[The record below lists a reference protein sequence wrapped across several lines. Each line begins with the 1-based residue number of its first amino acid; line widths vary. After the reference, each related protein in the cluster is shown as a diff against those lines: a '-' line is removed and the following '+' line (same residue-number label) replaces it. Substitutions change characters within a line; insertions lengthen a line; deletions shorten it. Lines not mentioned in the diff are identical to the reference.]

1 MPAVTRRL
9 ALVLVI
15 AGALAG
21 LLTAPAGAAVPRS
34 FFGVM
39 ADGPL
44 LSGRVDVAAEQR
56 LMRASGVGSV
66 RVAVQWRELQPRA
79 GAAPDL
85 RALDAFVAGAA
96 RARVDV
102 LPVVLGAPAW
112 AAVDPGDPASPPRL
126 AATYGRFLATL
137 VARYGP
143 RGSLWRGA
151 GAPPRRPIR
160 RWQVWNEPDIAR
172 YWHARE
178 PWPRGYVRLLRGARA
193 ALRRADPG
201 AQVVLA
207 GLTNRSWIDVRAV
220 YDAGG
225 RGQFD
230 LAAAHPFSA
239 RVANVVRIVGLVRRE
254 MRRAGDART
263 PLLVTEMS
271 WSSGAGR
278 STLNYGWET
287 TEAGQAARVRS
298 ALSRLA
304 AARTRYRLAGVY
316 WYTWLSPAPGAA
328 DSFSYSGL
336 RRLDGSGRPVSKPA
350 LGAFRAVARRL
361 VR

>member
-112 AAVDPGDPASPPRL
+112 AAVDPGDPASPPRR

-172 YWHARE
+172 Y
-178 PWPRGYVRLLRGARA
+178 
-193 ALRRADPG
+193 
-201 AQVVLA
+201 
-207 GLTNRSWIDVRAV
+207 
-220 YDAGG
+220 
-225 RGQFD
+225 
-230 LAAAHPFSA
+230 
-239 RVANVVRIVGLVRRE
+239 
-254 MRRAGDART
+254 
-263 PLLVTEMS
+263 
-271 WSSGAGR
+271 
-278 STLNYGWET
+278 
-287 TEAGQAARVRS
+287 
-298 ALSRLA
+298 
-304 AARTRYRLAGVY
+304 
-316 WYTWLSPAPGAA
+316 
-328 DSFSYSGL
+328 
-336 RRLDGSGRPVSKPA
+336 
-350 LGAFRAVARRL
+350 
-361 VR
+361 